1 MTARNLLF
9 VISHAPQRG
18 ALARE
23 LLDAVLVAAVF
34 EQRVSLLFV
43 GDGAYQLL
51 DNGSRDDNIARN
63 FRALPS
69 YDVDAVY
76 VDRSALRERGLDVA
90 QLVLPVRSI
99 GRAAIRRL
107 LAAQHAVINDR

>member
-9 VISHAPQRG
+9 LISHPPQRG

-23 LLDAVLVAAVF
+23 LLDAVLVAGVF
-34 EQRVSLLFV
+34 EQRVTLLFV

-51 DNGSRDDNIARN
+51 DSGGRDGNIARN
-63 FRALPS
+63 YRALPS
-69 YDVDAVY
+69 YDIDAVY
-76 VDRSALRERGLDVA
+76 VDRAALRERGLDGA

-107 LAAQHAVINDR
+107 LAAQDAVINDG